1 MVQPAPV
8 PAHGRRRLNTGTK
21 GQSGDSHGG
30 FWEGV
35 CKPTSG
41 NGAGRAEHQGGK
53 CRRNH
58 CTVLPQL
65 WALLASPMYRD
76 DCQQHGLWLHRDRP
90 PERGEAMSGGP
101 HSTHHPP
108 LQLGDEDSQS
118 GEAEDVG
125 TAGTGARGIP
135 RGDGGRDGA
144 APAPHS
150 LETPSSH
157 RPPPPSP
164 SRTLN
169 GGHSS
174 AYPPL
179 LARAAW
185 RRSRHGCQGAG
196 LVALPGWEQDV
207 ALPWVQRAARGRDA
221 VLFTQRPGE
230 LGAWLQALSPN
241 VLAASA
247 MSPCPGG
254 AQTGVTCTQHP
265 APTTKAWIRP
275 SSLLRIPRVLP
286 PQQPQGPRSHTSP
299 PGG

>member
-1 MVQPAPV
+1 MAQPTPV
-8 PAHGRRRLNTGTK
+8 PAHGHRRLNTGTK

-41 NGAGRAEHQGGK
+41 NGAGRAEHRGGK

-65 WALLASPMYRD
+65 WVLLASPMYRD
-76 DCQQHGLWLHRDRP
+76 GCQQHGLWLHRDSS
-90 PERGEAMSGGP
+90 PEQGAEMSGGP

-108 LQLGDEDSQS
+108 AQLGDEGSQS
-118 GEAEDVG
+118 GEAEDIG

-174 AYPPL
+174 GSCRLVKEPP
-179 LARAAW
+179 RVP
-185 RRSRHGCQGAG
+185 GAG
-196 LVALPGWEQDV
+196 LVALPGREQDA

-221 VLFTQRPGE
+221 VLFTR
-230 LGAWLQALSPN
+230 
-241 VLAASA
+241 
-247 MSPCPGG
+247 
-254 AQTGVTCTQHP
+254 
-265 APTTKAWIRP
+265 
-275 SSLLRIPRVLP
+275 
-286 PQQPQGPRSHTSP
+286 
-299 PGG
+299 